1 MFVLFLTP
9 GPSKT
14 VPVRLYY
21 VDGRIW
27 EDSVE
32 NATHFDSRDV
42 ALAVQGSLLDSFDT
56 QIQNLDDAIK
66 WEEEQAK
73 KRG

>member
-9 GPSKT
+9 GPSKK

-21 VDGRIW
+21 VDGRVW

-32 NATHFDSRDV
+32 NANHFDSRDV
-42 ALAVQGSLLDSFDT
+42 AMAVQKSLMDSFDT
-56 QIQNLDDAIK
+56 QILSLDDAIT
-66 WEEEQAK
+66 WEENH
-73 KRG
+73 